1 MGQATIR
8 VFADGRFLK
17 EIERPVRHVGGHP
30 AVKYKGV
37 LHPIINGNEVHL
49 SRMPDTVV
57 PASPV
62 TAMPP
67 RLTATPTLRVP
78 VKPTHNGTMSQLRV
92 RAATPSSDDWDT

>member
-1 MGQATIR
+1 MLEVVMGQATIR
-8 VFADGRFLK
+8 VFAEGRFLK
-17 EIERPVRHVGGHP
+17 EIERPVRHVGGHL

-49 SRMPDTVV
+49 SRLPDTVV

-67 RLTATPTLRVP
+67 HEKRRLTLSGANLRILLQS
-78 VKPTHNGTMSQLRV
+78 GRD
-92 RAATPSSDDWDT
+92 RRGGRGG